1 MQQRF
6 DQDKAIA
13 EESIRTRLESE
24 YLKRE
29 RDVTEAIRKD
39 RDRQLEAAIQRVE
52 EEGLKFRDEAE
63 NSAQEKIK

>member
-29 RDVTEAIRKD
+29 RDVAEAIRKD

>member
-29 RDVTEAIRKD
+29 RDATEAIRKD